1 VKHILRRV
9 LAAGRVRELERAL
22 AASPTA
28 EAYAELAHEHARRGD
43 LLAALEVAREGAG
56 AHRADERLC
65 RLVERST
72 ALVREERLRE
82 LARQLQAAPRD
93 ALRAEH
99 CALLL
104 ESGRVDR
111 ALEAAAEWER
121 HGGGAEARL
130 REAEARLRRYAEGR
144 RRDDARRA
152 LAALDAAAAEL
163 PLDPRPWRARAELC
177 AKVGAWA
184 EARAAVGRLL
194 ELAPGDAA
202 LEARHRTLGALAVGS
217 KGLDAALREV
227 ELGGRFSD
235 EVVEAVADESD
246 SAALPQLLARA
257 GAEPGVRA
265 ACVLRGATALM
276 QGEKGASAE
285 RAARGLRD
293 SISASRAFARKL
305 GLGALREVRLDHD
318 DCTTALECGELGSAA
333 LRIDGAPAAEHKA
346 LLRELARAAC
356 AKQVRP

>member
-9 LAAGRVRELERAL
+9 LAAGRLRELERAL
-22 AASPTA
+22 ASSPTA
-28 EAYAELAHEHARRGD
+28 QAYGELAQEHARRGD
-43 LLAALEVAREGAG
+43 AVAALEVAREGAA
-56 AHRADERLC
+56 AHRADVHLN

-99 CALLL
+99 CALLF
-104 ESGRVDR
+104 EAGRVER
-111 ALEAAAEWER
+111 ALEAAIEWER

-130 REAEARLRRYAEGR
+130 RQAQARLRRYAEGR
-144 RRDDARRA
+144 RREDAQLA
-152 LAALDAAAAEL
+152 LAALDSAASAL
-163 PLDPRPWRARAELC
+163 PLDPRPWRARAELA

-217 KGLDAALREV
+217 KDLDAALREV

-235 EVVEAVADESD
+235 EVEDPAAEVSG
-246 SAALPQLLARA
+246 SNALPQLLARA
-257 GAEPGVRA
+257 GARPMVRA
-265 ACVLRGATALM
+265 ACVLRGATALVH
-276 QGEKGASAE
+276 GEKGASAE

-293 SISASRAFARKL
+293 SLAASRAFARKL
-305 GLGALREVRLDHD
+305 GLGALREVQLDHD
-318 DCTTALECGELGSAA
+318 DCTSAYECGEVASAA
-333 LRIDGAPAAEHKA
+333 LRIEGAPSVEHKE

-356 AKQVRP
+356 ARQERP